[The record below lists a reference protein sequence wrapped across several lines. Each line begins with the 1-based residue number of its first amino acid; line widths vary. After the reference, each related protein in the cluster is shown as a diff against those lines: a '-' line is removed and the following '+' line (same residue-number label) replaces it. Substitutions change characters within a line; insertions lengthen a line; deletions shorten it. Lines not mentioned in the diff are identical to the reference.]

1 MASTPTGGTDPLP
14 GTTDSTLGGGGIG
27 STNNALGY
35 GAQPGA
41 GTVGTG
47 MADELAGSDASRAAG
62 YDPGSLSG
70 TGSGVGTAGAGMAGS
85 GMSGGGMSGGSASS
99 GSGGS
104 ASGGMGGGST
114 MDDLKSKAGEYA
126 DQATG
131 KAREYAEGAKD
142 KAADGLHSAADAARD
157 VADKL
162 AETQAAPVADYARRA
177 AEGIDRFSETL
188 QTKSLDELLS
198 DVRRLVRGNPAVA
211 VGAAAVVG
219 FAIARFLKATPQNE
233 YQTDYSAGY
242 DDDYR
247 A

>member
-1 MASTPTGGTDPLP
+1 
-14 GTTDSTLGGGGIG
+14 
-27 STNNALGY
+27 
-35 GAQPGA
+35 
-41 GTVGTG
+41 
-47 MADELAGSDASRAAG
+47 
-62 YDPGSLSG
+62 
-70 TGSGVGTAGAGMAGS
+70 
-85 GMSGGGMSGGSASS
+85 
-99 GSGGS
+99 
-104 ASGGMGGGST
+104 MGGGST
-114 MDDLKSKAGEYA
+114 MDDLKSKAGRICRPGHRQGPRVCRRRQGQGRRRA
-126 DQATG
+126 AQRRRRRARRGRQARG
-131 KAREYAEGAKD
+131 N
-142 KAADGLHSAADAARD
+142 
-157 VADKL
+157 
-162 AETQAAPVADYARRA
+162 QAAPVADYARRA